1 MEKHGKR
8 VNIMYTLVRRQSIS
22 QQFVMLNNFKGALR
36 KNNTNLEELE
46 KHIPFVLSSVQIL
59 SMFIKGHENIETYT

>member
-8 VNIMYTLVRRQSIS
+8 VNIMYTLVSQSIS